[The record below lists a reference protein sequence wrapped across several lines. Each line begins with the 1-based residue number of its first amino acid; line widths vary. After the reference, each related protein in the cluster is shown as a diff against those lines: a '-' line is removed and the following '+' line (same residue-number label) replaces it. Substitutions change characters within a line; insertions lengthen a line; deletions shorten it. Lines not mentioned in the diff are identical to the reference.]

1 MSSPD
6 PSVLDDVPPRHP
18 ASELQEALLATAD
31 IEAFLQQLT
40 DVAVGAIGGGIA
52 VGITV
57 ARDGHPI
64 TVACSDGYAARL
76 DEVQYG
82 HDEGPCLTA
91 MRAGKNVVIDDLLT
105 EERFSPF
112 RPGALALG
120 VRSSLSLPLQGGKH
134 AVGALNLYSRRP
146 RAFGPLEQEKAQ
158 GFANEATRNL
168 SLAVRLADSPRRG
181 IRCLALGV
189 PEPQRQAARRRR
201 GDHHHREHA
210 TAAAWPRVRGVIRA
224 DPDGRPATRRCR
236 QRWALST
243 DMRHGLSS
251 VVRDCRNRSMEGI
264 DMSF

>member
-18 ASELQEALLATAD
+18 ASELQEALLAAAD
-31 IEAFLQQLT
+31 IEAILQQIT
-40 DVAVGAIGGGIA
+40 DVAVVAIGGGIA

-64 TVACSDGYAARL
+64 TVASSDGYAARL

-91 MRAGKNVVIDDLLT
+91 MRADKNVLIDDLLA
-105 EERFSPF
+105 EKRFPPY

-146 RAFGPLEQEKAQ
+146 CAFGPLEQEKAQ
-158 GFANEATRNL
+158 GFANEASRTL
-168 SLAVRLADSPRRG
+168 SLAVRLADSTEVTDQLRAALTSRTLIDQTIG
-181 IRCLALGV
+181 IIMGQNRCDADAAFAVLRSASQNRNVKLRDV
-189 PEPQRQAARRRR
+189 AAEIITTVSTQPPQR
-201 GDHHHREHA
+201 GHA
-210 TAAAWPRVRGVIRA
+210 F
-224 DPDGRPATRRCR
+224 
-236 QRWALST
+236 
-243 DMRHGLSS
+243 
-251 VVRDCRNRSMEGI
+251 EG
-264 DMSF
+264 

>member
-40 DVAVGAIGGGIA
+40 DVAVVAIGGGIA

-112 RPGALALG
+112 RPGALAVG

-158 GFANEATRNL
+158 GFANEASRTL
-168 SLAVRLADSPRRG
+168 SLAVRLADSTEITDQLRAALTSRTLIDQTIG
-181 IRCLALGV
+181 IIMGQNRCTAEAAFAVLRSASQNRNVKLRDV
-189 PEPQRQAARRRR
+189 AAEIITTVSTQPPQR
-201 GDHHHREHA
+201 GH
-210 TAAAWPRVRGVIRA
+210 TF
-224 DPDGRPATRRCR
+224 
-236 QRWALST
+236 
-243 DMRHGLSS
+243 
-251 VVRDCRNRSMEGI
+251 EG
-264 DMSF
+264 